1 MKKLKFFA
9 AIALFAVSLTVPF
22 VVRADDTN
30 SPSTS
35 TNAVVKPYPL
45 DTCVYDGMKL
55 GSMGDPYVFVYQGQ
69 EIKLCCAGCKSR
81 FLADPD
87 TYMKKIK
94 DAEDAQ
100 KNSRN
105 RHYSC

>member
-1 MKKLKFFA
+1 VETKAKIKNMKRLKFFA
-9 AIALFAVSLTVPF
+9 VIALFAASF
-22 VVRADDTN
+22 AIRAADTN
-30 SPSTS
+30 SVTS
-35 TNAVVKPYPL
+35 TKKPTPYPL
-45 DTCVYDGMKL
+45 NTCAYDGMKL

-87 TYMKKIK
+87 KYMKPIK

-100 KNSRN
+100 KKAAEKK
-105 RHYSC
+105 

>member
-9 AIALFAVSLTVPF
+9 AFALFATSLAVPF
-22 VVRADDTN
+22 AARADGTN
-30 SPSTS
+30 SLVTS

-45 DTCVYDGMKL
+45 DTCAYDGMKL

-69 EIKLCCAGCKSR
+69 EIKLCCAACKSR

-87 TYMKKIK
+87 TYLKKIK
-94 DAEDAQ
+94 DAEAAQ
-100 KNSRN
+100 KK
-105 RHYSC
+105 